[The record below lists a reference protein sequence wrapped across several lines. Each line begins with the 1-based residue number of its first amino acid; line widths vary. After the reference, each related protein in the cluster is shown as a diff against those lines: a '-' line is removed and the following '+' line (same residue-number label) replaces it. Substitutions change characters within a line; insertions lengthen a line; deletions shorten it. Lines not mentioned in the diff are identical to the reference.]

1 MLQAG
6 KGRAPGRQ
14 APVREVFGNDPQAAA
29 MATSNTEEVSGRVPF
44 PRSTRRCVPRHE
56 QGRGAAE
63 NGGEVH
69 GTVGEVVREA
79 DLSAC
84 QAWTLSE
91 AGGEVV
97 FWHQFFG

>member
-14 APVREVFGNDPQAAA
+14 AGVCADFSNVPQAAA

-44 PRSTRRCVPRHE
+44 PRSTRRCVPRHA

-63 NGGEVH
+63 NGGWWH
-69 GTVGEVVREA
+69 GAVDGVV
-79 DLSAC
+79 
-84 QAWTLSE
+84 
-91 AGGEVV
+91 
-97 FWHQFFG
+97 

>member
-1 MLQAG
+1 M
-6 KGRAPGRQ
+6 
-14 APVREVFGNDPQAAA
+14 AA
-29 MATSNTEEVSGRVPF
+29 SNADEASGRLPF

-69 GTVGEVVREA
+69 GAVGRAVRGA

-91 AGGEVV
+91 AGDEVV
-97 FWHQFFG
+97 FWRQFFG